1 MSRYELEMELPLE
14 KLAQIFK
21 DEAWL
26 YASGDC
32 YGVPGPAELKG
43 QICKLAMTLEKE
55 EGLALVAGGRIAVA
69 LDPLSDGGYEV
80 FLSVGYLSP
89 IDEEVD

>member
-32 YGVPGPAELKG
+32 YGVPGPAELQG
-43 QICKLAMTLEKE
+43 QICKLALTLEK
-55 EGLALVAGGRIAVA
+55 EGLALVSGGRMAVA

-80 FLSVGYLSP
+80 YLSVGYLSP
-89 IDEEVD
+89 IDEGVD